1 MNMSTATAAKLTAEE
16 FFEFVHLPENENKSF
31 ELDRGEVI
39 EMPSPTHPH
48 CLVTANAARI
58 LGNYAFAVSTCYVLS
73 NDAGVILQREP
84 DIVRGPDV
92 AVYNGAATKE
102 ELHPKYGEVAPILAV
117 EVLSPNDRP
126 MKVTR
131 KIADYLRAGTEL
143 VWLMDPETCTV
154 SVHRRNAE
162 PQPIDPDGEVDGADV
177 LPGFRCAI
185 ADFFRF
191 PQRPAARAADVSP
204 PL

>member
-1 MNMSTATAAKLTAEE
+1 MSTTIAVRLTAEE
-16 FFEFVHLPENENKSF
+16 FFDFVHLPENENKSF

-39 EMPSPTHPH
+39 EMPSPAKPH
-48 CLVTANAARI
+48 CLITANAARI
-58 LGNYAFAVSTCYVLS
+58 LGNYSFAVGTCYVLS
-73 NDAGVILQREP
+73 NDCGVILQRDP

-92 AVYNGAATKE
+92 AVYNDVATKE

-131 KIADYLRAGTEL
+131 KIADYLRAGTAL

-162 PQPIDPDGEVDGADV
+162 PQPIDVDGEVDGGEV
-177 LPGFRCAI
+177 LPGFRCRI
-185 ADFFRF
+185 ADFFGF
-191 PQRPAARAADVSP
+191 PQRPSTRPADVSP
-204 PL
+204 LG